1 MEQKTL
7 HNFLKLI
14 VLFLIMTTMY
24 TTTIPAQEESAL
36 IIEIYDS
43 NDWNES
49 TGTILYEGR
58 SYDITVST
66 ENETIVLGVNIT
78 VLGTTYLT
86 NVIEPF
92 VTIIAPPFEEY
103 DTINITAAK
112 EGYLPAVVEMTILKG
127 ELVIVADRGTIEEK
141 KQFQVTVKDQ
151 ENNPIEGALVSIT
164 ADATPIPTDQQGI
177 AYVQAPEVEAMTTT
191 TIQVAKSGYLPG
203 STTIRVENVEGSI
216 FSLSESK
223 FLQIL
228 PILIALLV
236 VIFSVL
242 YVLLRQKRSKK
253 TPPLDIQATPPAQP
267 SSYHHEKQAK
277 IFKNQAAIV
286 PEKEKRD
293 AVESAQEPRV
303 EEIRIPVQA
312 KKKETT
318 ILPEEQEPEPVPASQ
333 EKQKDE
339 WFKGQDYMR
348 YKIDEMTGKI
358 DQKTD
363 GKWFEG
369 EFDTKYKIDE
379 ALKKNL
385 KKKKTEDDD
394 NT

>member
-1 MEQKTL
+1 
-7 HNFLKLI
+7 
-14 VLFLIMTTMY
+14 
-24 TTTIPAQEESAL
+24 
-36 IIEIYDS
+36 
-43 NDWNES
+43 
-49 TGTILYEGR
+49 
-58 SYDITVST
+58 
-66 ENETIVLGVNIT
+66 VNIT
-78 VLGTTYLT
+78 VLGNTYLT
-86 NVIEPF
+86 NVTEPF
-92 VTIIAPPFEEY
+92 ITIIAPPFEEY
-103 DTINITAAK
+103 DSFVINATKDGYQTAAVK
-112 EGYLPAVVEMTILKG
+112 VTILKG
-127 ELVIVADRGTIEEK
+127 ELIVVADRGTIEEK
-141 KQFQVTVKDQ
+141 KEFQVTVKDL
-151 ENNPIEGALVSIT
+151 ENNPVEGALVYVT
-164 ADATPIPTDQQGI
+164 ADATPITSDQRGI
-177 AYVQAPEVEAMTTT
+177 AYVQAPEVEMMTTT
-191 TIQVAKSGYLPG
+191 TIQVVKDGYLPG

-236 VIFSVL
+236 VIFSIL
-242 YVLLRQKRSKK
+242 YVILRQKRAEKIPRRD
-253 TPPLDIQATPPAQP
+253 THVQP
-267 SSYHHEKQAK
+267 SEEPPSHHHEKQG
-277 IFKNQAAIV
+277 IVHKNQPAIF

-293 AVESAQEPRV
+293 VAGAAQEPRV

-318 ILPEEQEPEPVPASQ
+318 VLSEEQEPEPVPMDK

-385 KKKKTEDDD
+385 KKKKTDEDD
-394 NT
+394 NN